1 MTIKQKLHLSYGSMA
16 LVCLLSI
23 GVGVRCVSSL
33 REAIRDLSLRSEIA
47 TYDAGQIDT
56 ITSDM
61 QAEQRGSILRRYAGQ
76 NDESEKQMKL
86 FTDSIASL
94 KHFVEDYLPLTRHT
108 ESKEML
114 QTVQKDLELIDQQ
127 TPHFFELIRANNTQE
142 ALAFLD
148 GGLEKATDEASA
160 IGAQLLDLQEKWA
173 EGHGRQSI
181 ADAVQANW
189 IMVLMLVPCTLL
201 GAFVFFQIRSL
212 DQQLRLS
219 VVELTE
225 GSQQVAAA
233 ANEIAQAAQ
242 SLAQEAST
250 QAASIE
256 ETSASAQE
264 IKAMAGRND
273 ENAHASAKLVAD
285 AIEHRKH
292 NKHLIQ
298 ECVNAMDAI
307 GQSTSE
313 ITKTLRVIDQIAF
326 QTNILALN
334 AAVEAARAGDAGM
347 GFAVVADEV
356 RTLAQRCAEAARETA
371 TLIDQ
376 SGGNVNTGSAKI
388 TQLATGVGAVDA
400 VFAEMQ
406 HMIDGISTSSHE
418 QGRGIDQISSS
429 IRHLE
434 SGTQKTASAAEQS
447 AAAAEQ
453 LTAQSESLRTVAS
466 TLNAMVGAQLSSHR
480 NSFNHAA

>member
-1 MTIKQKLHLSYGSMA
+1 MTIKQKLYLSYGSMA

-33 REAIRDLSLRSEIA
+33 RDSIKDLSERSEKA

-61 QAEQRGSILRRYAGQ
+61 QAEQRGSILRRYASQ

-86 FTDSIASL
+86 FTDSTASL
-94 KHFVEDYLPLTRHT
+94 KHFVEEYLTLTRHT
-108 ESKEML
+108 ESREKL
-114 QTVQKDLELIDQQ
+114 NTVQKDLEVIEQQ
-127 TPHFFELIRANNTQE
+127 TPHFFELIRANNNQE

-160 IGAQLLDLQEKWA
+160 IGAQLLDLQEKLA
-173 EGHGRQSI
+173 EGHGRDSI
-181 ADAVQANW
+181 ADAIQANW
-189 IMVLMLVPCTLL
+189 IMLLMLVPCALL
-201 GAFVFFQIRSL
+201 GAFVFLQIRSL
-212 DQQLRLS
+212 DQQLRLN
-219 VVELTE
+219 VIELTE
-225 GSQQVAAA
+225 GSDQVAAA

-242 SLAQEAST
+242 SLAHEAAT

-256 ETSASAQE
+256 ETSASAQQ
-264 IKAMAGRND
+264 IKAMANRND
-273 ENAHASAKLVAD
+273 DSAKASAKLVSE
-285 AIEHRKH
+285 AIQNRKH
-292 NKHLIQ
+292 NNDLIQ

-356 RTLAQRCAEAARETA
+356 RSLAQRCAQAAKETA
-371 TLIDQ
+371 VLIDQ
-376 SGGNVNTGSAKI
+376 SGGNVSAGSAKI

-400 VFAEMQ
+400 VFAEMKQ
-406 HMIDGISTSSHE
+406 MIDGVSSSSHE

-429 IRHLE
+429 IVHLE
-434 SGTQKTASAAEQS
+434 RGTQKSAAAAEQS

-466 TLNAMVGAQLSSHR
+466 TLNAMVGAQLASQR
-480 NSFNHAA
+480 NAFTHAA